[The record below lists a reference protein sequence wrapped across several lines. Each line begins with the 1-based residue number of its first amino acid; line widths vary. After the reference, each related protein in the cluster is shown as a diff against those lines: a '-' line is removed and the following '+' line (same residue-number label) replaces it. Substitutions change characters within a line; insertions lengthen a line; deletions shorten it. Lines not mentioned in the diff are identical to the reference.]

1 MTKLHELQKLGQSIW
16 YDNIS
21 RDILDSGEM
30 QRLID
35 AGIVGVTSN
44 PSIFKAAI
52 ADSSHY
58 DEAIHQLTAAGKSV
72 HEIYEALALE
82 DIGRAADLFRP
93 VYDATDGVDGY
104 ISIEVDPNLADDTEG
119 TILEA
124 RRLFGLLNRPNIM
137 IKVPATPAGIPA
149 FEQLISEGINV
160 NVTLMFSLRH
170 YEDVAMAY
178 IRGVERLAA
187 NGGDLRRIASVASF
201 FISRIDTAVDKALEA
216 AGEVALLGQI
226 AIANAKMTYG
236 RFQDIFSSEL
246 WQDLASQGARVQRPL
261 WASTS
266 TKNPL
271 YPDTLYVDN
280 LIGPHTV
287 NTAPPQT
294 VAAFLDHGVVAQ
306 TLTEDLDI
314 AEEQIAYLEEIGIDL
329 EAITQKLQDDGVQAF
344 ADSFRAMM
352 AAIAQ
357 KREQLLVR

>member
-1 MTKLHELQKLGQSIW
+1 MTKLHELYQLGQSIW

-35 AGIVGVTSN
+35 AGVVGVTSN

-52 ADSSHY
+52 ADSHHY
-58 DEAIHQLTAAGKSV
+58 DTAIRELTAAGKNV
-72 HEIYEALALE
+72 AEIYEALALE
-82 DIGRAADLFRP
+82 DISRAADLFRP
-93 VYDATDGVDGY
+93 VYDATDGLDGY

-119 TILEA
+119 TIAEA

-149 FEQLISEGINV
+149 FETLISEGINV
-160 NVTLMFSLRH
+160 NVTLMFSLTH

-178 IRGVERLAA
+178 VRGIERLVA
-187 NGGDLRRIASVASF
+187 NGGNAHRVASVASF

-216 AGEVALLGQI
+216 AGEEALFGQV

-236 RFQDIFSSEL
+236 RFQEIFGSKL
-246 WQDLASQGARVQRPL
+246 WLDLAAQGARVQRPL

-266 TKNPL
+266 TKNPS
-271 YPDTLYVDN
+271 YPDTLYVDA

-294 VAAFLDHGVVAQ
+294 VEAFLDHGLVAL
-306 TLTEDLDI
+306 TLTEDLDV
-314 AEEQIAYLEEIGIDL
+314 AEELIDYLEEIGINL

-344 ADSFRAMM
+344 ADSFRTMM
-352 AAIAQ
+352 SAIAQ
-357 KREQLLVR
+357 KREMLQHA

>member
-1 MTKLHELQKLGQSIW
+1 MTKLHELQKLGQSVW

-52 ADSSHY
+52 ADSDHY
-58 DEAIHQLTAAGKSV
+58 DAAIQELTAAGKTV
-72 HEIYEALALE
+72 TEIYEAMALE

-93 VYDATDGVDGY
+93 VYEATDGLDGY

-119 TILEA
+119 TIAEA
-124 RRLFGLLNRPNIM
+124 RRLFKLLNRPNIM

-149 FEQLISEGINV
+149 FERLIGAGINV
-160 NVTLMFSLRH
+160 NVTLMFSLGH
-170 YEDVAMAY
+170 YEDVALAY
-178 IRGVERLAA
+178 IRGVQALAA
-187 NGGDLRRIASVASF
+187 SGGDVHKIASVASF
-201 FISRIDTAVDKALEA
+201 FISRIDTAVDKALQATGEEA
-216 AGEVALLGQI
+216 LMGQI

-236 RFQDIFSSEL
+236 RFQDIFGSPL
-246 WQDLASQGARVQRPL
+246 WQELADQGARAQRPL

-266 TKNPL
+266 TKNPA
-271 YPDTLYVDN
+271 YRDTLYVDA

-294 VAAFLDHGVVAQ
+294 VEAFLDHGLVAP
-306 TLTEDLDI
+306 TLTADMDVAEELLDYLQELDI
-314 AEEQIAYLEEIGIDL
+314 DL
-329 EAITQKLQDDGVQAF
+329 NAITQKLQDDGVQAF
-344 ADSFRAMM
+344 AAAYQAMM
-352 AAIAQ
+352 DAIAQ
-357 KREQLLVR
+357 KQEKLQTA

>member
-1 MTKLHELQKLGQSIW
+1 MTKLHELQQLGQSIW

-58 DEAIHQLTAAGKSV
+58 DAAIRQLTAAGKNV
-72 HEIYEALALE
+72 DEIYEALALE

-93 VYDATDGVDGY
+93 VYDATEGLDGY
-104 ISIEVDPNLADDTEG
+104 ISIEVNPNLAHDTPG
-119 TILEA
+119 TIAEA
-124 RRLFGLLNRPNIM
+124 RRLFKLLNRPNIM
-137 IKVPATPAGIPA
+137 IKVPATPAGLPA
-149 FEQLISEGINV
+149 FEQLISEGVNV
-160 NVTLMFSLRH
+160 NVTLMFSLGH

-178 IRGVERLAA
+178 VRGVQRLAA
-187 NGGDLRRIASVASF
+187 SGGDVGKIASVASF
-201 FISRIDTAVDKALEA
+201 FISRIDTAVDNALQA
-216 AGEVALLGQI
+216 AGEEALLGQI

-236 RFQDIFSSEL
+236 RFQDIFGSDL
-246 WQDLASQGARVQRPL
+246 WQELADQGARVQRPL

-266 TKNPL
+266 TKNPA
-271 YPDTLYVDN
+271 YPDTLYVDA

-294 VAAFLDHGVVAQ
+294 VEAFLDHGTVTQ
-306 TLTEDLDI
+306 TLTEEMDV
-314 AEEQIAYLEEIGIDL
+314 AEEQIAYLEDVSIDL
-329 EAITQKLQDDGVQAF
+329 EAITQKLQDDGVKSF
-344 ADSFRAMM
+344 ADAFQAMM
-352 AAIAQ
+352 DAIAHKQ
-357 KREQLLVR
+357 QTLQAA